1 MKINDY
7 VKVLEALCEDLIKD
21 REVKK
26 RREAACTGSEEKVNG
41 DVVSRRHELKSSTAK
56 EIYDQGFYIEGFRK
70 IQEGLVEVRVAE
82 LRELEERGDEI

>member
-26 RREAACTGSEEKVNG
+26 HREAVGTGSEEKING
-41 DVVSRRHELKSSTAK
+41 DVVSRRHKLKSNTAK
-56 EIYDQGFYIEGFRK
+56 EIYDQGFYIAGFRK

-82 LRELEERGDEI
+82 LRELEERGNEI